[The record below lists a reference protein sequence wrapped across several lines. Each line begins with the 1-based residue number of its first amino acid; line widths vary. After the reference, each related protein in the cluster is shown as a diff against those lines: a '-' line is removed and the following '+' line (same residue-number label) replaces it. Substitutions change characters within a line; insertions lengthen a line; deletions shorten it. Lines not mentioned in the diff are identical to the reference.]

1 MNSTDVDKQ
10 MKSAADPDLERSFE
24 NFTEVIDDIQN
35 AYGKLLQQI
44 KAANQDNTL
53 PWEVLEEMAGNLA
66 HGIRNPLGGITNFIS
81 LLSDEIPPEGLKRIS
96 KIKEGVER
104 IDTILENLILFSRP
118 MAPQFI
124 KCNVVDVLN
133 AAIRSFE
140 KSTKGDISFRL
151 SDIELLVELDPEL
164 MKQAFINIL
173 QNSVE
178 AMPEGGEIE
187 ISVENGAKDRG
198 LIQFKDNG
206 KGLADADFEKLFLP
220 FYTTKVNGVG
230 LGLALARMVVEKHS
244 GEITLTARETN
255 GAIVAISLPL
265 IRKTSQKPEKNP

>member
-1 MNSTDVDKQ
+1 MNSTDVKRQ
-10 MKSAADPDLERSFE
+10 IKSDVDPDLEKSFE
-24 NFTEVIDDIQN
+24 NFTEAIDDIQN
-35 AYGKLLQQI
+35 AYGKLLHQI

-124 KCNVVDVLN
+124 KCDIVDVIN
-133 AAIRSFE
+133 AAIRSLE
-140 KSTKGDISFRL
+140 KSTNGSITFHTPDM
-151 SDIELLVELDPEL
+151 ELLVELDPEL
-164 MKQAFINIL
+164 MKQAFLNIM
-173 QNSVE
+173 QNSIE

-187 ISVENGAKDRG
+187 ISVKKRAGGTG
-198 LIQFKDNG
+198 LIQFKDHG
-206 KGLADADFEKLFLP
+206 QGVTDADFEKLFLP

-230 LGLALARMVVEKHS
+230 LGLALARMVVEKHQ
-244 GEITLTARETN
+244 GEITLTSRETS
-255 GAIVAISLPL
+255 GVVVDISLPL
-265 IRKTSQKPEKNP
+265 IRKTTEKI